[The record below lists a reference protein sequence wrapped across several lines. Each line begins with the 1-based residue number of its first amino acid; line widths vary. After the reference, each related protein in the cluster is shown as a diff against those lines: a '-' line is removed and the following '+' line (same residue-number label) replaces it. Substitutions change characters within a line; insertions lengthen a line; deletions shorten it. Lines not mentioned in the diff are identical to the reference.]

1 MIENNVHNK
10 ILQFA
15 VPEITFTQFYD
26 FLLDSNAGKPIW
38 VKWNKVDGGQTTRS
52 VYWGPFLNG
61 IARGAIYDYEAYDD
75 IAQSDFNRIATSLDP
90 TKHKKSYN
98 YVKKLE
104 KLNRL
109 KDYEVIN

>member
-38 VKWNKVDGGQTTRS
+38 VKWNKVDGGTTTRS

-61 IARGAIYDYEAYDD
+61 IARGAIYDYEAYDYMVV
-75 IAQSDFNRIATSLDP
+75 
-90 TKHKKSYN
+90 KSVDN
-98 YVKKLE
+98 
-104 KLNRL
+104 NDDWRT
-109 KDYEVIN
+109 INLGFVTECRWEGKRYRVR

>member
-26 FLLDSNAGKPIW
+26 FLMDSNSSKPIW

-61 IARGAIYDYEAYDD
+61 ISRGAIYDYEAYDYMVV
-75 IAQSDFNRIATSLDP
+75 
-90 TKHKKSYN
+90 KSEDN
-98 YVKKLE
+98 NDE
-104 KLNRL
+104 WRT
-109 KDYEVIN
+109 INLGFVTECRWEGKRYRVR

>member
-26 FLLDSNAGKPIW
+26 FLMDSNSSKHIW

-61 IARGAIYDYEAYDD
+61 ISRGAIYDYEAYDYMVV
-75 IAQSDFNRIATSLDP
+75 
-90 TKHKKSYN
+90 KSEDN
-98 YVKKLE
+98 NDE
-104 KLNRL
+104 WRT
-109 KDYEVIN
+109 INLGFVTECRWEGKRYRVR

>member
-38 VKWNKVDGGQTTRS
+38 VKWNKVDGGTTTRS

-61 IARGAIYDYEAYDD
+61 IARGAIYDYEA
-75 IAQSDFNRIATSLDP
+75 
-90 TKHKKSYN
+90 
-98 YVKKLE
+98 
-104 KLNRL
+104 
-109 KDYEVIN
+109 

>member
-26 FLLDSNAGKPIW
+26 FLMDSNSSKPIW

-52 VYWGPFLNG
+52 VYWGPFENG
-61 IARGAIYDYEAYDD
+61 IARGAIYDYEAYDYMVV
-75 IAQSDFNRIATSLDP
+75 
-90 TKHKKSYN
+90 KSVDN
-98 YVKKLE
+98 
-104 KLNRL
+104 NNDWRT
-109 KDYEVIN
+109 INLGFVTECRWEGKRYRVR

>member
-61 IARGAIYDYEAYDD
+61 IARGAIYDYEA
-75 IAQSDFNRIATSLDP
+75 
-90 TKHKKSYN
+90 
-98 YVKKLE
+98 
-104 KLNRL
+104 
-109 KDYEVIN
+109 KDYMVVQSIQDGAPGKDAWRTIDLQGVIECRWEGKKYAVR